1 MAESDSE
8 SRFDEMERDN
18 LQKVIS
24 EVEAA
29 QAASKAD
36 KKPMLDHF
44 LQNARG
50 RVAVL
55 DKRIKESKAE
65 NESRQQAAVAV
76 AALAAKETALSSSEK
91 ETYSGFLAK
100 GFFTKNDFG
109 SLEKFYSQTWD
120 RLSES
125 GKTEMSHRIWEGIRR
140 DEYKFKDLPK
150 VVREKE
156 TEWAY
161 VELKKRDRSS
171 SRVDAI
177 PETDRKD
184 FIHAYESGSRQEAE
198 KILERES
205 FRKNMSVSTS
215 SKEVADVAANK
226 GKDSDRGKLADNV
239 RSQPAGKAEQK
250 VSPDAASMGEL
261 DFSSI
266 NLGGMKVVENESAAS
281 SASIPRANGSAASEG
296 KSVRSS

>member
-8 SRFDEMERDN
+8 SRFDELERDN

-29 QAASKAD
+29 QAASRAD

-65 NESRQQAAVAV
+65 NESRHQAEVAVAV
-76 AALAAKETALSSSEK
+76 LAAKETALSTSEK

-100 GFFTKNDFG
+100 EFFTKKDFG

-125 GKTEMSHRIWEGIRR
+125 GKAEMSHRIWEGIRR
-140 DEYKFKDLPK
+140 DEYKFTDLPK
-150 VVREKE
+150 VVQEKE
-156 TEWAY
+156 AERAY
-161 VELKKRDRSS
+161 YVLKKRETGTGKASN
-171 SRVDAI
+171 I
-177 PETDRKD
+177 PETDRED
-184 FIHAYESGSRQEAE
+184 FIRAYESGKREEAK

-205 FRKNMSVSTS
+205 FRMNMFVNETTVE
-215 SKEVADVAANK
+215 KRDVAANK
-226 GKDSDRGKLADNV
+226 DKESERSAFADNV
-239 RSQPAGKAEQK
+239 RSQPSGKAEQK
-250 VSPDAASMGEL
+250 VRPDAASMGEL
-261 DFSSI
+261 DFSSV
-266 NLGGMKVVENESAAS
+266 NLGGMKVADDKSAAS
-281 SASIPRANGSAASEG
+281 PAGIPRANGSAASEG